1 MTGQVFGLSF
11 TAEAE
16 VTRGGAVTTGDSAP
30 NGWDD
35 DDAPAG
41 PPAPERDEESRR

>member
-35 DDAPAG
+35 DAPAG
-41 PPAPERDEESRR
+41 PPAPERDEEP